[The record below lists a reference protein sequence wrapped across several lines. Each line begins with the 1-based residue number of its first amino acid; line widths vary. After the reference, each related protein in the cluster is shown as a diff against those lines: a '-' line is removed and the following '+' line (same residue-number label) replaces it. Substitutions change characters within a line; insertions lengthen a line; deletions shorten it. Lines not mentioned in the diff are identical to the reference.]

1 MNKEIY
7 EVKLHKAIAMVNAK
21 ALRSICEEMIA
32 EGGRDGGLM
41 AYAILE
47 DCYDVNFEK
56 RPEAEENVLFDILE
70 AMTGYCDNVIG
81 EGNYHIKN

>member
-7 EVKLHKAIAMVNAK
+7 EVKLHNAIATVNAK
-21 ALRSICEEMIA
+21 ALRNICEEMIA

-47 DCYDVNFEK
+47 GYYDANFEK
-56 RPEAEENVLFDILE
+56 MPEAEENVLFDILE
-70 AMTGYCDNVIG
+70 AMTGYCANVIG
-81 EGNYHIKN
+81 EGNYHL